1 MAWHRNS
8 KAEAVTIYSL
18 AGFLVI
24 GGFAW
29 LTALPVQYS
38 TSKGIFVL
46 VLAAPLAMAYIW
58 QSCLWRFTDRAGLPK
73 FESSWHIL
81 GYLGWS
87 PFYVAVARWS
97 IAISLGNYLVM
108 YRPFVPQPASSMLH
122 NAFILSFIVMNVLYA
137 VACNVPPGIVAAAG
151 ELESID
157 ASSLAEEGRTRGSGM
172 CRSCNTAR
180 PLRSKHCKIC
190 NVCVYKFDHHCPLL
204 NACVGWRNHRLFVAF
219 TFSMMLAH
227 ALYILVALSV
237 ALPARCSPI
246 CSIDPRVLVL
256 VIRELAELF
265 TTATRPYDA
274 AWIYYHVFLF
284 CFEAA
289 VLNYHVFLI
298 SRNLT
303 TNEHHNWK
311 KYPYMHAK
319 DATGQCVCDSQAPVP
334 SASPCVMVI
343 PFDHGMWR
351 NLLDFWQ
358 LGGHTSWNGLYSLE
372 EYKGIHH
379 R

>member
-1 MAWHRNS
+1 MSTHIHIMAWHRNS

-73 FESSWHIL
+73 FEGSWHIL

-122 NAFILSFIVMNVLYA
+122 NAFIFSFIMMNVLYA

-151 ELESID
+151 ERESID

-172 CRSCNTAR
+172 CGRAIRLGHSVRNTAR
-180 PLRSKHCKIC
+180 YATYAST
-190 NVCVYKFDHHCPLL
+190 NSTTTV
-204 NACVGWRNHRLFVAF
+204 LFSTHVSAGE
-219 TFSMMLAH
+219 TTDC
-227 ALYILVALSV
+227 LSH
-237 ALPARCSPI
+237 SP
-246 CSIDPRVLVL
+246 
-256 VIRELAELF
+256 
-265 TTATRPYDA
+265 
-274 AWIYYHVFLF
+274 
-284 CFEAA
+284 
-289 VLNYHVFLI
+289 
-298 SRNLT
+298 SR
-303 TNEHHNWK
+303 
-311 KYPYMHAK
+311 
-319 DATGQCVCDSQAPVP
+319 
-334 SASPCVMVI
+334 
-343 PFDHGMWR
+343 
-351 NLLDFWQ
+351 
-358 LGGHTSWNGLYSLE
+358 
-372 EYKGIHH
+372 
-379 R
+379 